1 MPIGL
6 FDIRD
11 REPVF
16 APDEIELGRQK
27 CEAEGLQ
34 YITSPQNRA
43 TPLARY
49 VEGLHKRFKRAVQTG
64 QMIEAIRAGYC
75 TIVRKGAPEMSVAR
89 H

>member
-11 REPVF
+11 HEPVF
-16 APDEIELGRQK
+16 PPDEIELGRQK

-34 YITSPQNRA
+34 YITSADGRA
-43 TPLARY
+43 IPLARY
-49 VEGLHKRFKRAVQTG
+49 VEGLHKRFKRAGQTG

-75 TIVRKGAPEMSVAR
+75 TVEAKGAPEMSVAR